1 MRNSV
6 PLPQFPRRFMHIFAA
21 SLLSRSLARSEES
34 ARLLGRKNPPATQ
47 VNFARKK
54 SKVFWDFWN
63 ITLSKFQYF
72 PILAILCWR
81 WGESNS
87 VHTVSLFLLCETC
100 SCKRNLCVGFY
111 FHWFYK
117 AFSPYWSST
126 EMVWHCFLSSNLHVF
141 AGRFAHGVVLFESSK
156 IVSFSHCDSA
166 FSRKRR

>member
-1 MRNSV
+1 MVFSEVAYFRGLAA
-6 PLPQFPRRFMHIFAA
+6 LPFACSDRRIRP
-21 SLLSRSLARSEES
+21 LSRWILPGEGVR
-34 ARLLGRKNPPATQ
+34 
-47 VNFARKK
+47 
-54 SKVFWDFWN
+54 FWDFWN
-63 ITLSKFQYF
+63 VTLSKFQCF

-81 WGESNS
+81 WGKSNS
-87 VHTVSLFLLCETC
+87 VHTISLFLLCETC
-100 SCKRNLCVGFY
+100 SCKRNLCVRFY

-141 AGRFAHGVVLFESSK
+141 AGRFAHGVVLLKSSK